1 MHTRILC
8 LSSTQFF
15 LTKTTSFNDFFC
27 KTIMIQSVLKKD
39 IVIHD
44 SSPISQSNMK
54 VQFLSD
60 GLIGYLSAFYPVD
73 GLIFLHLP
81 LLLKLLIF
89 ITTRIL
95 ILLTSGVTSVCS
107 VSPHNFM
114 MRHFPQA
121 PFPIFYDPPAPST
134 DSLINTLPESV
145 SL

>member
-8 LSSTQFF
+8 LSSSTVF
-15 LTKTTSFNDFFC
+15 LKQKLHHLMNFFC

-44 SSPISQSNMK
+44 SSPIFQSNMK

-60 GLIGYLSAFYPVD
+60 GLFGYLSAFYTVD
-73 GLIFLHLP
+73 GLLFLH
-81 LLLKLLIF
+81 IA
-89 ITTRIL
+89 IIAQ
-95 ILLTSGVTSVCS
+95 TSYFHYHLHFDPADQCYTSVCS

-121 PFPIFYDPPAPST
+121 PFPIFYDPPPLQ
-134 DSLINTLPESV
+134 LIHL
-145 SL
+145 